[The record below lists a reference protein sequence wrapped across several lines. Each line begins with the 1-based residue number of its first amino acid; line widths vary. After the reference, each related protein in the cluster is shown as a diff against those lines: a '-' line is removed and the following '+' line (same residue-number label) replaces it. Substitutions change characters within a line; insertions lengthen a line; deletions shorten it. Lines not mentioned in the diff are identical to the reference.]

1 MSDEDKKLQQAS
13 SSVNAETQSVDY
25 ENSPGKQLKKAREDL
40 GLTQQQVADRLHL
53 RPKSVKAVENDALE
67 PGVSLIFSK
76 GYVRLYAKLV
86 YLEVQPL
93 LDAYERIHSRSN
105 QPAKLQ
111 SFSKRVS
118 READDHK
125 WNMVTV
131 VVALLVLG
139 SVIGWW
145 AQQSDSLTTSQR
157 FVSETL
163 DKLFS
168 ESEQSEDGAS
178 TSSSET
184 DSIGK
189 KESVLGLNLEQ
200 QDIARLNTG
209 PEILEEDI
217 DNSASNITNL
227 SENEDSEQ
235 GLDANAEVLEQTD
248 QTNQTNQTDNEANQQ
263 FQTAVPNIVNI
274 SPATSAK
281 VVNGV
286 RMNADGSINMAFTF
300 KTDCWVSVKDVNN
313 ETIAIGI
320 KKQGRVMEV
329 SGLAPIEIILC
340 TPDNVDIDFGGK
352 AIDMSVYPSGQAANF
367 TLTVES

>member
-1 MSDEDKKLQQAS
+1 MSDEDKKLPPTS
-13 SSVNAETQSVDY
+13 SSVKAQTQSVDY
-25 ENSPGKQLKKAREDL
+25 EKSPGKQLKKAREDL

-53 RPKSVKAVENDALE
+53 RLNSVKAVEDDALE

-93 LDAYERIHSRSN
+93 LDAYEKINSRNN

-131 VVALLVLG
+131 VVVLLVLG

-145 AQQSDSLTTSQR
+145 VQQSDSLTTSQR
-157 FVSETL
+157 FVSQTL

-178 TSSSET
+178 TRSSET

-189 KESVLGLNLEQ
+189 KESVLGLNSEQ

-209 PEILEEDI
+209 PEIPEEDI
-217 DNSASNITNL
+217 DNNASNITNV

-235 GLDANAEVLEQTD
+235 GLDANAEVLDPTGQAEQTD
-248 QTNQTNQTDNEANQQ
+248 QTNNEAKQL
-263 FQTAVPNIVNI
+263 QTAVPNIVNI
-274 SPATSAK
+274 SPAATTK

-286 RMNADGSINMAFTF
+286 RMNADGSINMAFAF

-313 ETIAIGI
+313 EIIAIGI

-329 SGLAPIEIILC
+329 SGLAPIEITLC
-340 TPDNVDIDFGGK
+340 TPENVDIDFGGK
-352 AIDMSVYPSGQAANF
+352 AIDMSVYPSGRAANF